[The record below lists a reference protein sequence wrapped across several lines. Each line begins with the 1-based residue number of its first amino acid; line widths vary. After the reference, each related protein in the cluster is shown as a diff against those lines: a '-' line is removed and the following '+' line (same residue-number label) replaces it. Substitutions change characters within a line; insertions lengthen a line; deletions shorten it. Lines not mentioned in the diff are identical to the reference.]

1 MCPRHLTR
9 TCATLAEAVQ
19 PRWTH
24 ATGVDASFGRPHFIA
39 LRWVRPSKGPVGS
52 FWPAHRLNEPST
64 PDSALRGHDRVSVDL
79 PSAAHAP
86 LQRWAPHRPRTP
98 HEGRGA
104 APSGARV
111 KEPQPRARSLPFR
124 EGSGSRSRPP
134 RLFEGPLFRLPEKST
149 SAPPGPCMPSKAV

>member
-19 PRWTH
+19 PRWTP

-39 LRWVRPSKGPVGS
+39 LRWVRPSKGRVGS

-79 PSAAHAP
+79 PSACGVRPSAIARAP
-86 LQRWAPHRPRTP
+86 NAPP
-98 HEGRGA
+98 HNGMGREIGRGRA
-104 APSGARV
+104 TPRHRLSSQIRVMQIRYDKSGMRITCCH
-111 KEPQPRARSLPFR
+111 RH
-124 EGSGSRSRPP
+124 
-134 RLFEGPLFRLPEKST
+134 EKSFFDET
-149 SAPPGPCMPSKAV
+149 WYDPDLLLFVIA

>member
-39 LRWVRPSKGPVGS
+39 LRWARPSKGPVGS
-52 FWPAHRLNEPST
+52 FWPAHRLSEPST
-64 PDSALRGHDRVSVDL
+64 PDSALRGHGRVSVDL

-111 KEPQPRARSLPFR
+111 IGASAPRSLAPPSAR
-124 EGSGSRSRPP
+124 GRGSRSRPP
-134 RLFEGPLFRLPEKST
+134 RLVEGPLFRLPEKLT
-149 SAPPGPCMPSKAV
+149 SGTPGP